1 MARVWGRTASLA
13 WTAALA
19 ISTPALPG
27 CGDDIADDQGSCS
40 ARATSITPGTGLAR
54 GGGTVE
60 IDGSCFDEVTAVSF
74 DRSPA
79 DIVERSATRLT
90 VRVPVR
96 LAGTVDII
104 AQRENGQR
112 FSLGVEYTF
121 TALTPKFATMLGA
134 IPAEVVDVRDAA
146 AADFDGD
153 GDVDVL
159 LAVRLAAS
167 IYLQNDGGGLFSDVS
182 ATKLTAPVLDA
193 IGVAA
198 ADVDGDGDVDAF
210 LSSIDVA
217 QTDVLLRNDGA
228 GNLVADAAAV
238 LGDGSA
244 DHAVVFGDVDGDEDQ
259 DLVSATWI
267 GADRVLLNDGAGI
280 FAPKADAMPAREEAT
295 PGVSLA
301 DLDDDG
307 NLDVVFGVQAGGAPI
322 RILYGIGDG
331 TFTDAPANTVGDG
344 VLGALRRPAV
354 GDLDGD
360 GRLDI
365 AAGGAGSYDV
375 LLQSS
380 EGRFL
385 WSNSVLDLV
394 SEAGTWNAAEVADL
408 DLDGDGDLVFAGE
421 GVSMRFFENTATGF
435 IARHD
440 RVPAAVRVTRDV
452 VVADFT
458 GDGAP
463 DLLVTEGLE
472 AQTELLAS
480 DGE

>member
-1 MARVWGRTASLA
+1 VGQKRAREIFFLGRNYSADEAFEMGMVNARSSPRAARRSVALGVGAEINGKSPTAHAHAQVRLQ
-13 WTAALA
+13 
-19 ISTPALPG
+19 PAGRRP
-27 CGDDIADDQGSCS
+27 
-40 ARATSITPGTGLAR
+40 RRTSSSSR
-54 GGGTVE
+54 GE
-60 IDGSCFDEVTAVSF
+60 
-74 DRSPA
+74 
-79 DIVERSATRLT
+79 ATRLAYGRRGGAVEGRDAFLEKRSART
-90 VRVPVR
+90 VRD
-96 LAGTVDII
+96 G
-104 AQRENGQR
+104 
-112 FSLGVEYTF
+112 
-121 TALTPKFATMLGA
+121 
-134 IPAEVVDVRDAA
+134 A

-153 GDVDVL
+153 GDVDLL

-167 IYLQNDGGGLFSDVS
+167 IYLENDGSGMFTDVS
-182 ATKLTAPVLDA
+182 ATKLTAPILDA

-198 ADVDGDGDVDAF
+198 ADIDGDGDVDAF

-217 QTDVLLRNDGA
+217 QTDVVLRNDGA

-238 LGDGSA
+238 LGDGAA
-244 DHAVVFGDVDGDEDQ
+244 DHAVAFGDVDGDDDL
-259 DLVSATWI
+259 DLVSGTWI
-267 GADRVLLNDGAGI
+267 GADRVLLNDGAGV

-307 NLDVVFGVQAGGAPI
+307 SLDVVFGVQAGGAPM
-322 RILYGIGDG
+322 RILYGAGDG
-331 TFTDAPANTVGDG
+331 TFTDAPANTIGEG
-344 VLGALRRPAV
+344 VIGALRRPAV

-421 GVSMRFFENTATGF
+421 GVSMRFFENTPTGF
-435 IARHD
+435 VARHG
-440 RVPAAVRVTRDV
+440 RVPGAVRVTRDL

-463 DLLVTEGLE
+463 DLLLTEGLE

-480 DGE
+480 DGN